1 MAQVTTK
8 TLRMVFKNENG
19 SNFTLTVDNPRENIT
34 AQEIQAAM
42 DTVLTKN
49 IFTTTGGQLVSKQDI
64 KIVDRTTNDIYDPQ

>member
-8 TLRMVFKNENG
+8 TLSMVFKNENG

-42 DTVLTKN
+42 DTVITKN
-49 IFTTTGGQLVSKQDI
+49 IFATTGGPLVSKQDI
-64 KIVDRTTNDIYDPQ
+64 KIIDRTTNDIYDPQ